1 MELTVKA
8 ENVCGES
15 EFSEALTIYLNWTT
29 EVGSSLQN
37 HDFSIFPNPSRDQF
51 FVEFNEAKRTFKISI
66 LNSYG
71 KLLNWIELFDNKKII
86 PIEHSDLPCG
96 LYYVIIETENSKY
109 FERVVS
115 VD

>member
-15 EFSEALTIYLNWTT
+15 EFSEALTIYINWTT
-29 EVGSSLQN
+29 EIGSASEN
-37 HDFSIFPNPSRDQF
+37 HDINIFPNPSKDQF
-51 FVEFNEAKRTFKISI
+51 FVKFNEVKRIVKISI

-71 KLLNWIELFDNKKII
+71 KLLNKKELFDNKEII
-86 PIEHSDLPCG
+86 PIDHSDLPGG
-96 LYYVIIETENSKY
+96 LYYVIIEIENSKY
-109 FERVVS
+109 FEKVVF